1 MTLSIGHYFALE
13 VVLARFRLS
22 ISTILVSSVAAAALL
37 GASACAQ
44 QPSAPPLIQPGAP
57 GQASRTLEGREAA
70 RVADNRYSADDVE
83 FMQGMIHHHGQAVEM
98 ATLVQG
104 RTNTQSI
111 VDLSARINA
120 SQADEIKFMQGWL
133 SERGETAPS
142 PTPTTADAHAGHAGH
157 GAGHTM
163 PGMATAAQMAELK
176 AASGAEFDQKFLK
189 LMIAHHE
196 GAVTMVNDLL
206 ARSGS
211 AYDPMLFRFTNDVSN
226 EQKAEIGRMAALM
239 RGLSP
244 DPRTTLKAGFLD
256 AGQAISN
263 LTLVTTLEKPTGFFD
278 PSNPAGL
285 PLRLPA
291 KDGDARA
298 GTADEFSR
306 RAPFLSF
313 ANTDMAFS
321 GDLLAVG
328 NYQGVQFYRLGG
340 KEPKLVSAIICP
352 GGQGDVSIVG
362 NLLLMSVE
370 ATSGRVDCGREGVGP
385 EPTPERFRG
394 LRIFDISDIMRPRQV
409 GQVQTCRGSH
419 THSVVSSDADRL
431 IVYNS
436 GTAGVRSDKELA
448 GCIIGQPGDNRTAL
462 FSVDVI
468 EIPLADPSK
477 ARIIDSPTVFADQ
490 QSGKPG
496 GLWLGGDHGEGTQ
509 TTNRTDHC
517 HDITLFPSK
526 KIAGGACSGNGII
539 FDITDPRA
547 PKRIDAVVDTGFAY
561 WHSATFNNDGTKV
574 VFTDEWGGG
583 SRPRCRV
590 QDPQTWGANA
600 IYDIVDGKLV
610 FRSYYKMPA
619 PQTDLEN
626 CVAHNGSLIP
636 VPGRDLFV
644 QAWYQGGISISDFTD
659 SSNPREIAYFDR
671 GPVDAK
677 AEILGGYW
685 SVYWY
690 EGKIY
695 GTEIARGLD
704 VFELKAS
711 EHLSAN
717 EIAAARMG
725 QQGRTVNPQ
734 QQYPVT
740 WPAHPVVA
748 RAYMDQLAR
757 TNALPADTTSR
768 LNAALDKAT
777 PLVDGNRKNA
787 AVAKDLRSAAEA
799 LGAGTGNNVQRVAAL
814 RDTLTRI
821 ADRVS

>member
-1 MTLSIGHYFALE
+1 M
-13 VVLARFRLS
+13 LAS
-22 ISTILVSSVAAAALL
+22 PVAAVALL

-44 QPSAPPLIQPGAP
+44 QAPLIQPGAP
-57 GQASRTLEGREAA
+57 GQESRTLQGREAA
-70 RVADNRYSADDVE
+70 RVADNRYSTDDVA
-83 FMQGMIHHHGQAVEM
+83 FMQGMIHHHNQAVEM
-98 ATLVQG
+98 AALVQG

-111 VDLSARINA
+111 VDLAGRINA
-120 SQADEIKFMQGWL
+120 SQADEIAFMQGWL
-133 SERGETAPS
+133 RERGEDISA
-142 PTPTTADAHAGHAGH
+142 PTPATADVHAGHAAMPASAGH
-157 GAGHTM
+157 GAGHASM
-163 PGMATAAQMAELK
+163 PGMATAAQMTEL
-176 AASGAEFDQKFLK
+176 AASSGQQFDRQFLQ

-196 GAVTMVNDLL
+196 GAVTMVTDLL
-206 ARSGS
+206 ALSGS
-211 AYDPMLFRFTNDVSN
+211 AYDPMLFRFTSDVTN
-226 EQKAEIGRMAALM
+226 EQKAEINRMTALL
-239 RGLSP
+239 RGISS
-244 DPRTTLKAGFLD
+244 DPRATLKAGFLD

-263 LTLVTTLEKPTGFFD
+263 MRLVASLPKPVGFFD
-278 PSNPAGL
+278 PSNPEGL

-291 KDGDARA
+291 GNKDGDARS
-298 GTADEFSR
+298 GTADETSR

-328 NYQGVQFYRLGG
+328 SYQGVQFYRLGG
-340 KEPKLVSAIICP
+340 KEPQLISAIVCP

-370 ATSGRVDCGREGVGP
+370 ATSGRVDCGREGAGP
-385 EPTPERFRG
+385 GASSERFRG
-394 LRIFDISDIMRPRQV
+394 LRIFDISNIMRPRQV

-419 THSVVSSDADRL
+419 THSVVSADEQRL

-448 GCIIGQPGDNRTAL
+448 GCIMGQPGDNRTAL
-462 FSVDVI
+462 FRVDVI

-477 ARIIDSPTVFADQ
+477 ARIIDSPTVFADA
-490 QSGKPG
+490 QSGQLG

-539 FDITDPRA
+539 FDISDPRT
-547 PKRIDAVVDTGFAY
+547 PKRIDAVVDAGFAY

-574 VFTDEWGGG
+574 IFTDEWGGG
-583 SRPRCRV
+583 GRPRCRV

-610 FRSYYKMPA
+610 FRSYYKLPVA
-619 PQTDLEN
+619 QTDLEN

-644 QAWYQGGISISDFTD
+644 QAWYQGGLSISDFTD
-659 SSNPREIAYFDR
+659 SAHPREVAYFDR
-671 GPVDAK
+671 GPVNADHQT
-677 AEILGGYW
+677 LGGYW

-690 EGKIY
+690 EGRIY

-704 VFELKAS
+704 VFELTPSAY
-711 EHLSAN
+711 LSAN
-717 EIAAARMG
+717 EIAAARMA

-757 TNALPADTTSR
+757 DNALTAETASR
-768 LNAALDKAT
+768 LTAALDQAT
-777 PLVDGNRKNA
+777 PVVDGNRKNA
-787 AVAKDLRSAAEA
+787 AAAKNLRAAAEA
-799 LGAGTGNNVQRVAAL
+799 LETSGNAQTAQRLSAL
-814 RDTLTRI
+814 RDTLMRI
-821 ADRVS
+821 ADRIA

>member
-1 MTLSIGHYFALE
+1 MPRFCLSLSTM
-13 VVLARFRLS
+13 LAS
-22 ISTILVSSVAAAALL
+22 PVAAVALL

-44 QPSAPPLIQPGAP
+44 QAPLIQPGAP
-57 GQASRTLEGREAA
+57 GQESRTLQGREAA
-70 RVADNRYSADDVE
+70 RVADNRYSTDDVA
-83 FMQGMIHHHGQAVEM
+83 FMQGMIHHHNQAVEM
-98 ATLVQG
+98 AALVQG

-111 VDLSARINA
+111 VDLAGRINA
-120 SQADEIKFMQGWL
+120 SQADEIAFMQGWL
-133 SERGETAPS
+133 RERGEDISA
-142 PTPTTADAHAGHAGH
+142 PTPATADVHAGHAAMPASAGH
-157 GAGHTM
+157 GAGHASM
-163 PGMATAAQMAELK
+163 PGMATAAQMTEL
-176 AASGAEFDQKFLK
+176 AASSGQQFDRQFLQ

-196 GAVTMVNDLL
+196 GAVTMVTDLL
-206 ARSGS
+206 ALSGS
-211 AYDPMLFRFTNDVSN
+211 AYDPMLFRFTSDVTN
-226 EQKAEIGRMAALM
+226 EQKAEINRMTALL
-239 RGLSP
+239 RGISS
-244 DPRTTLKAGFLD
+244 DPRATLKAGFLD

-263 LTLVTTLEKPTGFFD
+263 MRLVASLPKPVGFFD
-278 PSNPAGL
+278 PSNPEGL

-291 KDGDARA
+291 GNKDGDARS
-298 GTADEFSR
+298 GTADETSR

-328 NYQGVQFYRLGG
+328 SYQGVQFYRLGG
-340 KEPKLVSAIICP
+340 KEPQLISAIVCP

-370 ATSGRVDCGREGVGP
+370 ATSGRVDCGREGAGP
-385 EPTPERFRG
+385 GASSERFRG
-394 LRIFDISDIMRPRQV
+394 LRIFDISNIMRPRQV

-419 THSVVSSDADRL
+419 THSVVSADEQRL

-448 GCIIGQPGDNRTAL
+448 GCIMGQPGDNRTAL
-462 FSVDVI
+462 FRVDVI

-477 ARIIDSPTVFADQ
+477 ARIIDSPTVFADA
-490 QSGKPG
+490 QSGQLG

-539 FDITDPRA
+539 FDISDPRT
-547 PKRIDAVVDTGFAY
+547 PKRIDAVVDAGFAY

-574 VFTDEWGGG
+574 IFTDEWGGG
-583 SRPRCRV
+583 GRPRCRV

-610 FRSYYKMPA
+610 FRSYYKLPVA
-619 PQTDLEN
+619 QTDLEN

-644 QAWYQGGISISDFTD
+644 QAWYQGGLSISDFTD
-659 SSNPREIAYFDR
+659 SAHPREVAYFDR
-671 GPVDAK
+671 GPVNADHQT
-677 AEILGGYW
+677 LGGYW

-690 EGKIY
+690 EGRIY

-704 VFELKAS
+704 VFELTPSAY
-711 EHLSAN
+711 LSAN
-717 EIAAARMG
+717 EIAAARMA

-757 TNALPADTTSR
+757 DNALTAETASR
-768 LNAALDKAT
+768 LTAALDQAT
-777 PLVDGNRKNA
+777 PVVDGNRKNA
-787 AVAKDLRSAAEA
+787 AAAKNLRAAAEA
-799 LGAGTGNNVQRVAAL
+799 LETSGNAQTAQRLSAL
-814 RDTLTRI
+814 RDTLMRI
-821 ADRVS
+821 ADRIA

>member
-1 MTLSIGHYFALE
+1 MS
-13 VVLARFRLS
+13 RFCPSL
-22 ISTILVSSVAAAALL
+22 STILVNSVAAAAVLA
-37 GASACAQ
+37 ASACAQ
-44 QPSAPPLIQPGAP
+44 QAPLIQPGAP
-57 GQASRTLEGREAA
+57 GQASRTLEGKEAV
-70 RVADNRYSADDVE
+70 RIADNRYSDDDVA

-98 ATLVQG
+98 AALVQG
-104 RTNTQSI
+104 RSATSSI
-111 VDLSARINA
+111 VDLAKRINA
-120 SQADEIKFMQGWL
+120 SQADEIAFMQTWL
-133 SERGETAPS
+133 RERGEDAPAPTA
-142 PTPTTADAHAGHAGH
+142 ADAHGGHVAAGHDAAGHAD
-157 GAGHTM
+157 AAM
-163 PGMATAAQMAELK
+163 PGMATAAQMAQLK
-176 AASGAEFDQKFLK
+176 ASSGAEFDRQFLQ

-196 GAVTMVNDLL
+196 GAVTMVTNLL
-206 ARSGS
+206 AQSGS
-211 AYDPMLFRFTNDVSN
+211 AYDPVLYRFTSDVTN
-226 EQKAEIGRMAALM
+226 EQKAEINRMTALL

-244 DPRTTLKAGFLD
+244 DPRATLAAGFLD
-256 AGQAISN
+256 AGQASSN
-263 LTLVTTLEKPTGFFD
+263 MKLITSLPKPVGFFD
-278 PSNPAGL
+278 PSNPGGL
-285 PLRLPA
+285 PLRLPTE
-291 KDGDARA
+291 KQDGDARA
-298 GTADEFSR
+298 GTADEASR

-328 NYQGVQFYRLGG
+328 SYQGVQFYRLGG
-340 KEPKLVSAIICP
+340 KEPKLVSAIVCP

-370 ATSGRVDCGREGVGP
+370 ATSGRVDCGREGV
-385 EPTPERFRG
+385 EAKASPERFRG

-419 THSVVSSDADRL
+419 THSVVSADDKRL

-436 GTAGVRSDKELA
+436 GTAGVRDDKELA

-462 FSVDVI
+462 FRVDVI
-468 EIPLADPSK
+468 EVPLADPSK
-477 ARIIDSPTVFADQ
+477 ARIIDSPSVFADA
-490 QSGKPG
+490 QSGKLG

-517 HDITLFPSK
+517 HDITLFPAK
-526 KIAGGACSGNGII
+526 NIAGGACSGNGII
-539 FDITDPRA
+539 FDITNPSA
-547 PKRIDAVVDTGFAY
+547 PKRIDAVVDAGFAY

-574 VFTDEWGGG
+574 IFTDEWGGG
-583 SRPRCRV
+583 GRPRCRV

-610 FRSYYKMPA
+610 FRSYYKLPA
-619 PQTDLEN
+619 VQTDMEN

-644 QAWYQGGISISDFTD
+644 QAWYQGGLSISDFTD
-659 SSNPREIAYFDR
+659 SAHPREIAYFDR
-671 GPVDAK
+671 GPVNADHQ
-677 AEILGGYW
+677 ILGGYW

-690 EGKIY
+690 EGRVY

-704 VFELKAS
+704 VFELTPS
-711 EHLSAN
+711 EYLSAN
-717 EIAAARMG
+717 EIAAARMA

-757 TNALPADTTSR
+757 TNALPEATKSR
-768 LNAALDKAT
+768 LSGVLDAAT
-777 PLVDGNRKNA
+777 PLVDGNRKSA
-787 AVAKDLRSAAEA
+787 AVAKDLRAAATALDSSSAGEN
-799 LGAGTGNNVQRVAAL
+799 TQRIAAL

-821 ADRVS
+821 ADRIG

>member
-1 MTLSIGHYFALE
+1 MPHFCLS
-13 VVLARFRLS
+13 RTS
-22 ISTILVSSVAAAALL
+22 ILINSVAMAALM
-37 GASACAQ
+37 GVSACAQ
-44 QPSAPPLIQPGAP
+44 QPPLIQPGAP
-57 GQASRTLEGREAA
+57 GQESRMLEGREAA
-70 RVADNRYSADDVE
+70 RVADNRYSDADVE

-104 RTNTQSI
+104 RTATAAI
-111 VDLSARINA
+111 VELAGRINA
-120 SQADEIKFMQGWL
+120 SQADEIAFMQGWL
-133 SERGETAPS
+133 RERGEEVPAS
-142 PTPTTADAHAGHAGH
+142 APTTADSHAGHAATGHAASGH
-157 GAGHTM
+157 GSGDM
-163 PGMATAAQMAELK
+163 VGMATPAQMTQLK
-176 AASGAEFDQKFLK
+176 ATSGSEFDRQFLQ

-196 GAVTMVNDLL
+196 GAVTMVTNLL
-206 ARSGS
+206 AQPGS
-211 AYDPMLFRFTNDVSN
+211 AYDPVLYRFANDVTN
-226 EQKAEIGRMAALM
+226 EQQAEIKRMAALL

-244 DPRTTLKAGFLD
+244 DPRATLKPGFLD

-263 LTLVTTLEKPTGFFD
+263 MRLVASLPKPTGFFD
-278 PSNPAGL
+278 PSNPDGL

-291 KDGDARA
+291 ENKDGDARL
-298 GTADEFSR
+298 GTADDVSR

-328 NYQGVQFYRLGG
+328 SYQGVQFYRLGG
-340 KEPKLVSAIICP
+340 AEPKLVSAIICP

-385 EPTPERFRG
+385 EASPDRFRG
-394 LRIFDISDIMRPRQV
+394 LRIFDISNITRPRQV

-419 THSVVSSDADRL
+419 THSVVSADEQRL

-436 GTAGVRSDKELA
+436 GTAGVRDKEELA
-448 GCIIGQPGDNRTAL
+448 GCIAGQPGDSRTAL
-462 FSVDVI
+462 FRVDVI

-477 ARIIDSPTVFADQ
+477 ARIIDSPTVFADD
-490 QSGKPG
+490 QSGQLG

-517 HDITLFPSK
+517 HDITLFPSR

-539 FDITDPRA
+539 FDISDPRA
-547 PKRIDAVVDTGFAY
+547 PKRIDAVVDSGFAY

-583 SRPRCRV
+583 GRPRCRV
-590 QDPQTWGANA
+590 QDPSTWGANA

-610 FRSYYKMPA
+610 FRSYYKLPA
-619 PQTDLEN
+619 AQTDLEN
-626 CVAHNGSLIP
+626 CVAHNGSLLP
-636 VPGRDLFV
+636 VPGRDIFI
-644 QAWYQGGISISDFTD
+644 QAWYQGGLSLSDFTD
-659 SSNPREIAYFDR
+659 SANPREIAYFDR
-671 GPVDAK
+671 GPVNADRQ
-677 AEILGGYW
+677 ILGGYW
-685 SVYWY
+685 SAYWY
-690 EGKIY
+690 EGRIY

-704 VFELKAS
+704 VFELTPS

-717 EIAAARMG
+717 EIAAARMAE
-725 QQGRTVNPQ
+725 QGRNVNPQ
-734 QQYPVT
+734 QQYPAT

-757 TNALPADTTSR
+757 DKVLTADVSARLTTV
-768 LNAALDKAT
+768 LDAAT
-777 PLVDGNRKNA
+777 PLVDQSRRNA
-787 AVAKDLRSAAEA
+787 GVARDLRTAAQTIDIS
-799 LGAGTGNNVQRVAAL
+799 GSGQTSQRLIGL
-814 RDTLTRI
+814 RDTLVRI

>member
-1 MTLSIGHYFALE
+1 MSG
-13 VVLARFRLS
+13 FRLS

-44 QPSAPPLIQPGAP
+44 QPQPPLIQPGAP
-57 GQASRTLEGREAA
+57 GQASRALEGREAA
-70 RVADNRYSADDVE
+70 RVADNRYSADDVA

-98 ATLVQG
+98 AALVQG

-111 VDLSARINA
+111 VDLSGRINA

-133 SERGETAPS
+133 KERGEDAPA
-142 PTPTTADAHAGHAGH
+142 PTPTTADAHAQHTAAGH
-157 GAGHTM
+157 SASHATM
-163 PGMATAAQMAELK
+163 PGMVTAAQMAELK
-176 AASGAEFDQKFLK
+176 AANGAEFDRQFLK

-196 GAVTMVNDLL
+196 GAVTMVNNLVAL
-206 ARSGS
+206 SGS
-211 AYDPMLFRFTNDVSN
+211 AYDPALFRFTNDVSN
-226 EQKAEIGRMAALM
+226 EQKAEIGRMTALM
-239 RGLSP
+239 RSLIP
-244 DPRTTLKAGFLD
+244 DPRATLKAGFLD

-263 LTLVTTLEKPTGFFD
+263 MTLVASLPKPTGFFD
-278 PSNPAGL
+278 PSNPGGL
-285 PLRLPA
+285 PMRLPSEK

-340 KEPKLVSAIICP
+340 KEPKLISAIVCP

-385 EPTPERFRG
+385 GPNPDRFRG
-394 LRIFDISDIMRPRQV
+394 LRIFDISNIMNPRQV

-419 THSVVSSDADRL
+419 THSVVSADADRL
-431 IVYNS
+431 VVYNS
-436 GTAGVRSDKELA
+436 GTAGVRDDKELP
-448 GCIIGQPGDNRTAL
+448 GCVIGQPGDNRTAL
-462 FSVDVI
+462 FRVDVI
-468 EIPLADPSK
+468 EIPVADPSK
-477 ARIIDSPTVFADQ
+477 ARIIDSPTVFADA
-490 QSGKPG
+490 QSGKLG

-547 PKRIDAVVDTGFAY
+547 PKRIDAVVDAGFAY

-583 SRPRCRV
+583 GRPRCRV

-610 FRSYYKMPA
+610 FRSYYKLPA
-619 PQTDLEN
+619 AQTDLEN

-644 QAWYQGGISISDFTD
+644 QAWYQGGLSISDFTD
-659 SSNPREIAYFDR
+659 SANPREIAYFDR
-671 GPVDAK
+671 GPVDGK
-677 AEILGGYW
+677 SEILGGYW
-685 SVYWY
+685 SIYWY
-690 EGKIY
+690 EGRIY

-704 VFELKAS
+704 VFELKPS
-711 EHLSAN
+711 EYLSAN

-757 TNALPADTTSR
+757 NNALPADAAAR

-787 AVAKDLRSAAEA
+787 SVAKDLRSAAEA
-799 LGAGTGNNVQRVAAL
+799 LSIAGQDAQRLTAL

-821 ADRVS
+821 ADRVA

>member
-1 MTLSIGHYFALE
+1 M
-13 VVLARFRLS
+13 
-22 ISTILVSSVAAAALL
+22 
-37 GASACAQ
+37 Q
-44 QPSAPPLIQPGAP
+44 PPLIQPGAP
-57 GQASRTLEGREAA
+57 GQASRALEGREAA
-70 RVADNRYSADDVE
+70 RVADNRYSADDVA

-98 ATLVQG
+98 AALVQG

-111 VDLSARINA
+111 VDLSGRINA

-133 SERGETAPS
+133 KERGEDAPA
-142 PTPTTADAHAGHAGH
+142 PTPTAADAHAQHTAAGH
-157 GAGHTM
+157 DASHATM
-163 PGMATAAQMAELK
+163 PGMATAAQMAQLK
-176 AASGAEFDQKFLK
+176 AATGAEFDRQFLK

-196 GAVTMVNDLL
+196 GAVTMVNNLI
-206 ARSGS
+206 ATSGS
-211 AYDPMLFRFTNDVSN
+211 AYDPALFRFSNDVSN
-226 EQKAEIGRMAALM
+226 EQKAEIARMTALM
-239 RGLSP
+239 RSLIP
-244 DPRTTLKAGFLD
+244 DPRATLKAGFLD
-256 AGQAISN
+256 AGQTISN
-263 LTLVTTLEKPTGFFD
+263 MTLVTSLPKPTGFFD
-278 PSNPAGL
+278 PSNPGGL
-285 PLRLPA
+285 PMRLPSEK

-340 KEPKLVSAIICP
+340 KEPKLISAIVCP

-385 EPTPERFRG
+385 GASPDRFRG
-394 LRIFDISDIMRPRQV
+394 LRIFDISNIMNPRQV

-419 THSVVSSDADRL
+419 THSVVSADADRL
-431 IVYNS
+431 VVYNS
-436 GTAGVRSDKELA
+436 GTAGVRDDKELA
-448 GCIIGQPGDNRTAL
+448 GCIIGQPGDDRTAL
-462 FSVDVI
+462 FRVDVI
-468 EIPLADPSK
+468 EIPLADPAK
-477 ARIIDSPTVFADQ
+477 ARIIDSPTVFADAQ
-490 QSGKPG
+490 NGKLG

-547 PKRIDAVVDTGFAY
+547 PKRIDAVVDAGFAY

-583 SRPRCRV
+583 GRPRCRV

-600 IYDIVDGKLV
+600 IYDIIDGKLV
-610 FRSYYKMPA
+610 FRSYYKLPA

-644 QAWYQGGISISDFTD
+644 QAWYQGGLSISDFTD
-659 SSNPREIAYFDR
+659 SANPREIAYFDR
-671 GPVDAK
+671 GPVDGK
-677 AEILGGYW
+677 SEILGGYW

-690 EGKIY
+690 EGRIY

-704 VFELKAS
+704 VFELKPS
-711 EHLSAN
+711 EYLSAN

-757 TNALPADTTSR
+757 NNALPADATAR

-787 AVAKDLRSAAEA
+787 TVAKDLRSAAEA
-799 LGAGTGNNVQRVAAL
+799 LAITSAGQNAQRLTAL

-821 ADRVS
+821 ADRVA